1 MGHYQ
6 LSKLE
11 WIPPDQGGLYYAT
24 TQGDWFLA
32 MLFKAPNRIAPGR
45 WMIVEQIHNGGFV
58 VSCQPVGRGKS
69 FSHMMGNPL
78 YYKSADGVMG
88 WIENTLDEYDRW
100 IEKAGRVDS

>member
-6 LSKLE
+6 LHQLE
-11 WIPPDQGGLYYAT
+11 WVPPDQGGLYSAT
-24 TQGDWFLA
+24 IQGDWFLA
-32 MLFKAPNRIAPGR
+32 MLFKAPGRIAPSR
-45 WMIVEQIHNGGFV
+45 WMIVEQPPGGGFV
-58 VSCQPVGRGKS
+58 VRCQPVGRGKS
-69 FSHMMGNPL
+69 FSYMMGNPL